1 MTRELITCWGDYQ
14 AAIDRL
20 LPLAGEKIFIY
31 DEDLNLLKLDA
42 RARLEELKRLLQ
54 TSRATT
60 LQIAVRNAEP
70 LRRQMPLLIHLLST
84 CQAQASARQTPGE
97 IAHLRDSMIIIDGK
111 HALIRFEQNLPRSK
125 LLIDD
130 PEAVRPYLNRFL
142 EICSADGDLISGCTL
157 GL

>member
-1 MTRELITCWGDYQ
+1 MTRELITCWSDYL

-31 DEDLNLLKLDA
+31 DEDLSLLKLDA
-42 RARLEELKRLLQ
+42 RARVDALKRPLQ

-70 LRRQMPLLIHLLST
+70 LRRHMPLLIHLLST
-84 CQAQASARQTPGE
+84 YQAQTSARQTLDD
-97 IAHLRDSMIIIDGK
+97 IAHLRDSMVIIDDK
-111 HALIRFEQNLPRSK
+111 HALIRFEKNLPRSK

-130 PEAVRPYLNRFL
+130 PEAIRPYLSRFS
-142 EICSADGDLISGCTL
+142 EICSAGGDLISDSTL